1 MRAMSKPT
9 NTHDSFFKNVLSDRE
24 AAGIFLR
31 EHLPR
36 EVVDLLAPGLPELM
50 PRVAPLALL
59 GIPSAALRLPG
70 SFVDEI
76 LGQHHTDLLFRIQL
90 KTEQDALAYVLME
103 HKSSPDESTRLQLL
117 RYIVRILTRWY
128 KVHKRLPLPPVLP
141 LVAHH
146 GPEGWTVSCE
156 FQDLFGAVPAPLRP
170 YMISSRHALVDFAA
184 IEDNTLSAHF
194 RLRAFLMA
202 LKYILRRD
210 LAERLEVVLA
220 EGARLPTV
228 DVVQILAYIGKGP
241 VPVSP
246 EALREALQRLMP
258 DHAEEIMQGL
268 GQKYFEEGV
277 AIGKVEGK
285 AEGEARALV
294 RLLER
299 RIGAVPEA
307 FRARIFAADQA
318 SIEAW
323 FDRAIEA
330 TEFESIFDRN

>member
-1 MRAMSKPT
+1 MSKPT
-9 NTHDSFFKNVLSDRE
+9 NIHDAFFKSVLSDRE

-36 EVVDLLAPGLPELM
+36 EVVDLLAPELPEL
-50 PRVAPLALL
+50 
-59 GIPSAALRLPG
+59 LPG
-70 SFVDEI
+70 SFVDEA

-90 KTEQDALAYVLME
+90 KTEQDALAYLLME
-103 HKSSPDESTRLQLL
+103 HKSSPDEATRLQLL

-128 KVHKRLPLPPVLP
+128 KKHKRLPLPPVLP

-146 GPEGWTVSCE
+146 GPEGWNVSCE
-156 FQDLFGAVPAPLRP
+156 FQDLFGAVPGPLRP
-170 YMISSRHALVDFAA
+170 YMISFRHALVDFAA
-184 IEDNTLSAHF
+184 IEDNALSKHL
-194 RLRAFLMA
+194 RLRTFLKA

-210 LAERLEVVLA
+210 LVERLEVVLA
-220 EGARLPTV
+220 EGARLSIV

-246 EALREALQRLMP
+246 EALRKALQRLMP
-258 DHAEEIMQGL
+258 DHAEEIMQGF
-268 GQKYFEEGV
+268 GQKYLEEGI
-277 AIGKVEGK
+277 AIGEARGEARGKAEGK
-285 AEGEARALV
+285 AEGEARVLV

-307 FRARIFAADQA
+307 LRARIFAADQA
-318 SIEAW
+318 SIEVW

-330 TEFESIFDRN
+330 TEFESVFGRN

>member
-1 MRAMSKPT
+1 MSNST
-9 NTHDSFFKNVLSDRE
+9 NIHDAFFKSVLSDRE

-36 EVVDLLAPGLPELM
+36 EVVDLLTPGLPEL
-50 PRVAPLALL
+50 
-59 GIPSAALRLPG
+59 LPG
-70 SFVDEI
+70 SFVDEA

-90 KTEQDALAYVLME
+90 KTEQDALAYLLME
-103 HKSSPDESTRLQLL
+103 HKSSPDEATRLQLL

-128 KVHKRLPLPPVLP
+128 KKHKRLPLPPVLP

-156 FQDLFGAVPAPLRP
+156 FQDLFGAVPGPLRP
-170 YMISSRHALVDFAA
+170 YMISFRHALVDFAA
-184 IEDNTLSAHF
+184 IEDNALSTHL
-194 RLRAFLMA
+194 RLQTFLKA

-220 EGARLPTV
+220 EGARLPIV

-258 DHAEEIMQGL
+258 NHAEEIMQGF
-268 GQKYFEEGV
+268 GQKYFEEGMAV
-277 AIGKVEGK
+277 GK
-285 AEGEARALV
+285 AEGEARVLV

-307 FRARIFAADQA
+307 LRARIFAADQA
-318 SIEAW
+318 SIEVW

-330 TEFESIFDRN
+330 TEFESVFGRN